1 MKKIL
6 FIVNPISGVGRQ
18 NKIEKVIQENLD
30 IEQFSYEIR
39 YTQCI
44 HDGTRIAHEAVSEGV
59 FDAVIA
65 VGGDGSIND
74 VVAGMKDSNI
84 PMGIVP
90 CGSGNGLARN
100 LKVPLNPPLAIKVI
114 NNFHVEPIDTI
125 SVNDYTYAS
134 IAGVGFD
141 ALVARRMKL
150 AKSRGLR
157 AYVDIVLTDYPT
169 SQEHKFQ
176 MTVDGV
182 DMEREAWFISLA
194 NSNQFGFETKV
205 APTAKLDDGLI
216 DICIVKKIPLVHL
229 PLTLPLIYLNHFQYS
244 QHVEIMKAKEVII
257 HNNDYKWINI
267 DGEGEIVGTELY
279 FKNNPQSL
287 NIICPED
294 YRERPAILEQL
305 EKDMRTLIDK
315 I

>member
-1 MKKIL
+1 MKHIL
-6 FIVNPISGVGRQ
+6 FIVNPISGIGRQ
-18 NKIEKVIQENLD
+18 NKIDKVIQENLD
-30 IEQFSYEIR
+30 HDRFTFEIR
-39 YTQCI
+39 YTQCV
-44 HDGTRIAHEAVSEGV
+44 HDGTRVAREAVSEGI
-59 FDAVIA
+59 FDAIVA

-74 VVAGMKDSNI
+74 VVAGMKDSPV
-84 PMGIVP
+84 PMGIIP

-100 LKVPLNPPLAIKVI
+100 LKIPLTPAQAIKVL

-125 SVNDYTYAS
+125 SVNDFTYVS

-150 AKSRGLR
+150 AKTRGLR
-157 AYVDIVLTDYPT
+157 AYVDIVLTDYTT
-169 SQEHKFQ
+169 SQEQKFK

-182 DMEREAWFISLA
+182 EMEKEAWFISLA

-216 DICIVKKIPLVHL
+216 DVCIVKKIPLVHL
-229 PLTLPLIYLNHFQYS
+229 PLTLPLVYLNHFQYS
-244 QHVEIMKAKEVII
+244 QHVEILKAKEVII
-257 HNNDYKWINI
+257 HNNDYRWVNI
-267 DGEGEIVGTELY
+267 DGEGENVGTELY

-294 YRERPAILEQL
+294 YRERPVLIEQF
-305 EKDMRTLIDK
+305 EKDMRSLIEK